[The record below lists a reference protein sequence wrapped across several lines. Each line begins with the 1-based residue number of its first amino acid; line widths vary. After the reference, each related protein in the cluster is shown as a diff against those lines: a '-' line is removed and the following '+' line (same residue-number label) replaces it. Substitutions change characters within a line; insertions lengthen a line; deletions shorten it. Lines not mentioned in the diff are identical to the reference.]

1 MQKNSYNYDELIS
14 CGEGKLFGEGNA
26 KLPLPPMLMFDR
38 ITEIKKD
45 TGEFKKGFIKAELDI
60 KDNLWFFNCH
70 FKKDPVMPGCLGL
83 DAMWQLVGFYLG
95 WIGEPGKGRALGVNS
110 VKFTGE
116 VLKNVNFILESF
128 LGLVF
133 ITLFYLIFK
142 NINILKKYLIKLNSL
157 ILFLGTLT
165 VLELIKLYVFAYNVG
180 IITRQR
186 INPFIFVFIIFFII
200 KSSKSHTKI
209 SQ

>member
-1 MQKNSYNYDELIS
+1 MQKNSYNYEDLIS

-60 KDNLWFFNCH
+60 KDNLWFFDCH

-95 WIGEPGKGRALGVNS
+95 WLGNPGRGRALGVNS

-116 VLKNVNFILESF
+116 VLKNVKQATYEIDMKRILIKEGTTV
-128 LGLVF
+128 GLA
-133 ITLFYLIFK
+133 
-142 NINILKKYLIKLNSL
+142 NGILKADGKKIYSAENLKVG
-157 ILFLGTLT
+157 LF
-165 VLELIKLYVFAYNVG
+165 K
-180 IITRQR
+180 
-186 INPFIFVFIIFFII
+186 
-200 KSSKSHTKI
+200 
-209 SQ
+209 